1 MKKKVLFISPDASR
15 TGAPLVLLNFIE
27 WFKNNTDIPFVILL
41 QQGGNLHNQFK
52 QLGRTYFYKPSFPEI
67 SILHRLIKKL
77 FIKPF
82 FFPVYQFVLR
92 LSIRKGITHIYS
104 NTVVNGHLLKKL
116 KITNAH
122 TLSHIHELKSTI
134 DLYGKENFENVKK
147 YTNKYIV
154 PSTAVKL
161 NLINQFGVPIELIS
175 VIPEFI
181 KHENHVLVSVQSVLN
196 DLKIPEHSFIV
207 GGSGITDWRKG
218 ADIFIEVA
226 HNVINRAKL
235 NDVYFVWVGKNDD
248 WLSEN
253 FQNIRYD
260 IEKLN
265 LSEKVIF
272 TGEVSNP
279 YDYYQCFD
287 VFALTS
293 REDPFPLVCLENAHL
308 GNPIICFEH
317 GGGMP
322 DFVETDAGYII
333 SYLDIPEYSEKIK
346 NLYNDRELLK
356 VLGDAAKLKL
366 EKNYQPNLLCSSIYS
381 ELFPDNQVLY

>member
-27 WFKNNTDIPFVILL
+27 WFKNNTDIPFIILL
-41 QQGGNLHNQFK
+41 QQGGGLQIQFK
-52 QLGRTYFYKPSFPEI
+52 QLGRTYVYTPSFPKI
-67 SILHRLIKKL
+67 SILYRIIEKL

-82 FFPVYQFVLR
+82 FIPFYQFVIR

-104 NTVVNGHLLKKL
+104 NTVVNGNLLKKIN
-116 KITNAH
+116 ITDAQI
-122 TLSHIHELKSTI
+122 LSHIHELKSTI
-134 DLYGKENFENVKK
+134 DLYGKQNIDYVKK
-147 YTNKYIV
+147 FTNKYIV
-154 PSTAVKL
+154 PSTPVKL
-161 NLINQFGVPIELIS
+161 NLINQFDIPIQLVS

-181 KHENHVLVSVQSVLN
+181 KFENYAHKSVQTILD
-196 DLKIPEHSFIV
+196 DLKIPKNSFIV

-218 ADIFIEVA
+218 TDVFIEVA
-226 HNVINRAKL
+226 NHVINKAKL
-235 NDVYFVWVGKNDD
+235 EDVYFVWVGKNDD

-253 FQNIRYD
+253 FQNLRYD

-265 LSEKVIF
+265 LSDRVIF
-272 TGEVSNP
+272 TGEISNP

-308 GNPIICFEH
+308 GNPIICFEN

-322 DFVETDAGYII
+322 DFVGADAGYIV
-333 SYLDIPEYSEKIK
+333 SYLDIGEYSEKII
-346 NLYNDRELLK
+346 NLYSDRDLLK
-356 VLGDAAKLKL
+356 TLGAAAKLKL
-366 EKNYQPNLLCSSIYS
+366 ETNYQPDRICSSIYL
-381 ELFPDNQVLY
+381 ELFTDNKGLL